1 MNKIAILALS
11 TIFAQSASAIVIDL
25 DGLAANIDLP
35 QAFVAESD
43 YLLETESNQGWET
56 LSSPIAG
63 EGTAI
68 ATDKKSD
75 VWDLSRVD
83 GNPFTLNGLDVAFD
97 NNVDQTKNP
106 FLIYSAYD
114 ANGSASNNIFVDL
127 SQSQNSIVFSNLQD
141 ITAFSATVR
150 YIPDL
155 QKMDKWKKIN
165 TGVSFDNIA
174 VVPEP
179 AGMALGMAAVA
190 GCLAMTRR
198 KRAPQP

>member
-1 MNKIAILALS
+1 
-11 TIFAQSASAIVIDL
+11 
-25 DGLAANIDLP
+25 
-35 QAFVAESD
+35 
-43 YLLETESNQGWET
+43 
-56 LSSPIAG
+56 
-63 EGTAI
+63 
-68 ATDKKSD
+68 
-75 VWDLSRVD
+75 
-83 GNPFTLNGLDVAFD
+83 VAFD

-106 FLIYSAYD
+106 FLIYSTYD

-190 GCLAMTRR
+190 DCLAMTRR